1 MQIVKIFQ
9 GSRAG
14 AVRANGRGASGSL
27 QQSCNPERPM
37 KVRLDCR
44 SWWNW
49 SHTEMQSTWFV
60 ACHSNVWSSHAL
72 NVEWVFEASA
82 SRCPAQVSLVTGWT
96 LRFLEKDL
104 APKSMLNNLFTAC
117 TAEALAKQ
125 EPAFWN
131 SQCAVAQLSM
141 QNQYLS
147 MICAYIAGKSMEIRR
162 IDWKHTGPKHAALHW
177 AFLQV
182 AWNQFTVTKAPHE
195 HWGVLQQSWTR
206 ASRPTGNHQ

>member
-82 SRCPAQVSLVTGWT
+82 SRCPAQVSLLTGWT
-96 LRFLEKDL
+96 LRFWRKTLPQNRCWTIYSLPVRLKHWQS
-104 APKSMLNNLFTAC
+104 KSLHSETANV
-117 TAEALAKQ
+117 
-125 EPAFWN
+125 PWRN
-131 SQCAVAQLSM
+131 
-141 QNQYLS
+141 
-147 MICAYIAGKSMEIRR
+147 
-162 IDWKHTGPKHAALHW
+162 W
-177 AFLQV
+177 ACKI
-182 AWNQFTVTKAPHE
+182 NI
-195 HWGVLQQSWTR
+195 
-206 ASRPTGNHQ
+206 